1 MRRKRFKKALA
12 LLLIV
17 LILTPSSFAMGGG
30 FKEEVIYAKLDYEG
44 QPKALFA
51 VNGFT
56 KGFSGYDYGSY
67 RKVANL
73 STSQDLDYDGKRV
86 KIDAKDNFYYQG
98 NLENEELPWL
108 INMEWKLDGKKVNE
122 EELLGASGHLELLF
136 EINKNPKVESNYFD
150 YYVVQSSFEFDVD
163 QVSNLKA
170 PEGTLAAAGSTK
182 MVNFMSLPGKG
193 GSYNLEVDIKDYEP
207 GMVQIAALPLN
218 LGINLDEFSDYTEDL
233 KTLELAI
240 AELNDGTQ
248 AFLDGL
254 FQIKEG
260 SQSFGYGGSSLTSGS
275 GKLSGGL
282 LELADGSQEFASG
295 LGQYSE
301 GMKEFSDGIL
311 ELTSGIDELS
321 EGLDLLSDGA
331 IELDAGAYEL
341 ASGLELLVINGKG
354 GLDGEIVEEDNLV
367 SASENFLIFF
377 ELVGELGKIDF
388 DEEDLEMV
396 EKALAFISER
406 IIPLIT
412 SIDQESLQ
420 EISAIIEKNLVD
432 IRVSISEIS
441 RVRDSLYSPQA
452 YPSYEEDDLD
462 LVADVSGHYEA
473 QMSTAAQV
481 LDNELL
487 RLERIETGLSL
498 ESKLIDFFLSSLP
511 SFEEEFLAFQ
521 DQLRELKRI
530 LEDLELNM
538 SDIQELLENM
548 RLLSSGYKKFHEGL
562 VLYVDGVEEVYVG
575 VARGQGLSYG
585 IGALSQGLVEIS
597 KGMDQFS
604 QVKGELE
611 SGVKELSSGTEL
623 LYTSYLELNKG
634 LKELGQGLKDFDYG
648 LGQYVHGFWSLH
660 QGLETLY
667 NGGLELGRGTSLMR
681 EETKDIDKKML
692 EGIEEE
698 LEGLFADEVEFQSFT
713 SPKNDKTSSVQFIF
727 LYEGRSLV
735 QEEVDNGPE
744 IEKTILDRFMDLF
757 KKKDN

>member
-67 RKVANL
+67 SKVANL

-311 ELTSGIDELS
+311 ELTSG
-321 EGLDLLSDGA
+321 
-331 IELDAGAYEL
+331 
-341 ASGLELLVINGKG
+341 
-354 GLDGEIVEEDNLV
+354 
-367 SASENFLIFF
+367 
-377 ELVGELGKIDF
+377 
-388 DEEDLEMV
+388 
-396 EKALAFISER
+396 
-406 IIPLIT
+406 
-412 SIDQESLQ
+412 
-420 EISAIIEKNLVD
+420 
-432 IRVSISEIS
+432 
-441 RVRDSLYSPQA
+441 
-452 YPSYEEDDLD
+452 
-462 LVADVSGHYEA
+462 
-473 QMSTAAQV
+473 
-481 LDNELL
+481 
-487 RLERIETGLSL
+487 
-498 ESKLIDFFLSSLP
+498 
-511 SFEEEFLAFQ
+511 
-521 DQLRELKRI
+521 
-530 LEDLELNM
+530 
-538 SDIQELLENM
+538 
-548 RLLSSGYKKFHEGL
+548 
-562 VLYVDGVEEVYVG
+562 
-575 VARGQGLSYG
+575 
-585 IGALSQGLVEIS
+585 
-597 KGMDQFS
+597 
-604 QVKGELE
+604 
-611 SGVKELSSGTEL
+611 
-623 LYTSYLELNKG
+623 
-634 LKELGQGLKDFDYG
+634 
-648 LGQYVHGFWSLH
+648 
-660 QGLETLY
+660 
-667 NGGLELGRGTSLMR
+667 
-681 EETKDIDKKML
+681 
-692 EGIEEE
+692 
-698 LEGLFADEVEFQSFT
+698 
-713 SPKNDKTSSVQFIF
+713 
-727 LYEGRSLV
+727 
-735 QEEVDNGPE
+735 
-744 IEKTILDRFMDLF
+744 
-757 KKKDN
+757 